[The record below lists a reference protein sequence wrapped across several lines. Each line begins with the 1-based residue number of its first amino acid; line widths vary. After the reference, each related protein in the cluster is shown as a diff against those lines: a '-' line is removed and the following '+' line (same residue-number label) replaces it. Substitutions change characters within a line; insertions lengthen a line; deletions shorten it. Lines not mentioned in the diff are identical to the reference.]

1 MSSIGILGFIV
12 WAHHGLLLLIK
23 GGHNPY
29 MLETNKVVN
38 NQQAI
43 LGNNSDSAS
52 ETKRDINDL
61 DENFIFLA
69 FQREMEAEEYMI
81 MYQHL

>member
-1 MSSIGILGFIV
+1 
-12 WAHHGLLLLIK
+12 
-23 GGHNPY
+23 